1 MTVVLSFFTVV
12 VYNLFSYYFQLRIS
26 IAQIITDNQ
35 YFICFDNPNL
45 WIKKFFVA

>member
-45 WIKKFFVA
+45 WITKFFVA